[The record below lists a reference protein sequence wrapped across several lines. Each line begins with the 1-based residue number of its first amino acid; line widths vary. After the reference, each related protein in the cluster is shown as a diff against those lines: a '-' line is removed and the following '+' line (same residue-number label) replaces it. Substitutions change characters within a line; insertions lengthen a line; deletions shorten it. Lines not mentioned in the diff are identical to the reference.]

1 MRRSVIASAGA
12 LVLALCPWAAADEAW
27 PTEWTVVETGE
38 VRRLAPRPR
47 GEVRL
52 ELIAGGHPARV
63 EGAAPVGADAVLDL
77 TGHVV
82 TSAGVIGALEGRDA
96 PPRRPVRVTTS
107 RRPSTRWGELRARAT
122 VRVDGR
128 VVARET
134 WAAPGPA
141 QLELVALEGF
151 GGGGLDPTGE
161 TCRVRV
167 RVLGRAQTVTL
178 RAQVVTGARDGR
190 VEFYR
195 AEGVDPRAV
204 ATVGPVRLAPGEHVL
219 EWDGRDDGP
228 AERIALAGAY
238 ALALQSAERAATS
251 RRPVTAE
258 VTVCKPRAQCFEPRF
273 ERTFRFP
280 HDALDRLRTDLS
292 TRYTLAPTRTRV
304 DKAPFLAA
312 LGGAAVG
319 VVATHGH
326 PAGFSLGDWRAPAP
340 SLEARD
346 VRDARDAPGGAPSLR
361 DVHAVFVFS
370 CRSGAPDA
378 EGDDLA
384 AALVAAGVD
393 VVVLSTETILIA
405 EARPYHDAI
414 GLRLLGYG
422 HPIARAAR
430 DAARF
435 SHEEVWEAATPEQ
448 RAAWRAHPERIR
460 PLVEAL
466 RVVTAQGIDPA
477 TERLVPARYGR
488 ATN

>member
-12 LVLALCPWAAADEAW
+12 LVLAVSPWAAADEAW

-38 VRRLAPRPR
+38 VRRLEPRPR
-47 GEVRL
+47 GQARL
-52 ELIAGGHPARV
+52 ELIAADHPARV
-63 EGAAPVGADAVLDL
+63 EGAAPAWADAVLDL
-77 TGHVV
+77 TGHVM

-96 PPRRPVRVTTS
+96 PPRRPVQVTAS

-134 WAAPGPA
+134 WSAPGPA
-141 QLELVALEGF
+141 QLEVVALEGF
-151 GGGGLDPTGE
+151 GGGGFDPTGE
-161 TCRVRV
+161 ACRVRV

-178 RAQVVTGARDGR
+178 RAQVAAGGRDGR
-190 VEFYR
+190 AGFYR
-195 AEGVDPRAV
+195 AEGVDPRTV
-204 ATVGPVRLAPGEHVL
+204 ATVGPVRLEPGEHVL
-219 EWDGRDDGP
+219 DWDGRDDGP
-228 AERIALAGAY
+228 AGRIALAGPY
-238 ALALQSAERAATS
+238 TLALQSAERAAT
-251 RRPVTAE
+251 RRDPVTAE
-258 VTVCKPRAQCFEPRF
+258 VTVGKPRAQCFEPRF
-273 ERTFRFP
+273 EHAFRFP
-280 HDALDRLRTDLS
+280 GDALDRLRSDLS

-304 DKAPFLAA
+304 DKGPFLAA
-312 LGGAAVG
+312 LGEAAVG

-326 PAGFSLGDWRAPAP
+326 PAGFSLGDWRSPAP
-340 SLEARD
+340 RLDARD
-346 VRDARDAPGGAPSLR
+346 VRGSSGRGRSLR

-384 AALVAAGVD
+384 RELVAAGVD

-405 EARPYHDAI
+405 EAKPYHDAI

-435 SHEEVWEAATPEQ
+435 SHEEVWDAATPEQ

-466 RVVTAQGIDPA
+466 RVVTAAGIDPA
-477 TERLVPARYGR
+477 TERLVPARHGR